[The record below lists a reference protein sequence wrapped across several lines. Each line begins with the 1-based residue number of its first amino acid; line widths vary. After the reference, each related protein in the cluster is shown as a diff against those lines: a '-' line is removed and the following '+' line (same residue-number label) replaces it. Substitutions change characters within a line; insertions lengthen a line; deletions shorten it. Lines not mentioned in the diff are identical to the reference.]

1 MSAKFL
7 SKQTMIEVR
16 ALTCAFGIIGLA
28 TMAKFAQVLLILQVR
43 VKTMSV
49 FKWNKSKGEKM
60 WDNKMAGK
68 DRGKQE
74 RSGFF

>member
-49 FKWNKSKGEKM
+49 FHLKN
-60 WDNKMAGK
+60 N
-68 DRGKQE
+68 
-74 RSGFF
+74 